1 MLLDMHQ
8 ALRCHAKSKRRS
20 GSPCQAPAMRGHSV
34 YRMHGAG
41 GGAPK
46 GNRNALKHGGFTAE
60 GLALKGEVSA
70 MARETIR
77 ALE

>member
-1 MLLDMHQ
+1 MH
-8 ALRCHAKSKRRS
+8 A
-20 GSPCQAPAMRGHSV
+20 
-34 YRMHGAG
+34 AG

-60 GLALKGEVSA
+60 GLVLKRQIITLA
-70 MARETIR
+70 RMARETIR